1 MKKSLVLMAM
11 AGVALAGCVNDVAD
25 VAQKE
30 QKKAIIGFDSPVL
43 YDNSESR
50 AEVSGELGA
59 NYNTD
64 EDFQIFASKYTG
76 AYTKWTGSAS
86 FNDKSVGYVET
97 LNGWAP
103 LQDDGSYYYWQPD
116 QKLAYAACSPAN
128 LECGANTVRSY
139 GENGLTITNF
149 TIQSDPLNQYDLLF
163 SKRVYDATPS
173 DYKPTGYT
181 GLGVEFKHALSS
193 IHFSL
198 ENQTI
203 DTDVEVELTLK
214 KIEVANVYDTGT
226 FEENLTDT
234 KDDGGNYVYEVG
246 TGGNVHPTWKVSK
259 TTTNTYTAFVAGAV
273 DLEFPEASF
282 HLLEYINQKLNK
294 HNQDPSDD
302 LSLDYGTACPLLL
315 LPQELSADA
324 EIIVTYAIDGD
335 EKEPKHLKLKDL
347 KSGNATISSWEMGHK
362 YVYNLVYSIASA
374 KADKIIFSPSV
385 EDWGTEIPINVE
397 IK

>member
-50 AEVSGELGA
+50 ANVTGELGA
-59 NYNTD
+59 NYDTG
-64 EDFQIFASKYTG
+64 ESFQIFASKYTG
-76 AYTKWTGSAS
+76 AYSGWTGSAS
-86 FNDKSVGYVET
+86 FNDKTVNYIET

-103 LQDDGSYYYWQPD
+103 LQVDGSYYYWQPD
-116 QKLAYAACSPAN
+116 QKLAYAACSPAE
-128 LECGANTVRSY
+128 LSVAGASRSY
-139 GENGLTITNF
+139 GENGLTITGF
-149 TIQSDPLNQYDLLF
+149 TVQRDPAEQYDLLF

-173 DYKPTGYT
+173 NYKTTGYT
-181 GLGVEFKHALSS
+181 GLGIEFKHALSS

-214 KIEVANVYDTGT
+214 KIEVANVYDTGN
-226 FEENLTDT
+226 FAENLRETQVD
-234 KDDGGNYVYEVG
+234 GNYVYEVG
-246 TGGNVHPTWKVSK
+246 TDGNVHPSWTVSK
-259 TTTNTYTAFVAGAV
+259 TTSNTYIAYEAGTEP
-273 DLEFPEASF
+273 LEFPEAPF
-282 HLLEYINQKLNK
+282 HLLEYINQKLKKNDT
-294 HNQDPSDD
+294 DPSND
-302 LSLDYGTACPLLL
+302 LDYDYGTVYPLLL

-324 EIIVTYAIDGD
+324 EIIITYAIDND
-335 EKEPKHLKLKDL
+335 VKEPKHLKLKDL
-347 KSGNATISSWEMGHK
+347 KSGTTTISSWEMGHK

-385 EDWGTEIPINVE
+385 EDWGTEIPISVE